1 MGDGSLDM
9 AKSFL
14 DPLHMC
20 CRVLGVRGEQIA
32 SSPVSRKGDG
42 RGRGQLFIAELLKEL
57 QCFLARSS
65 QVCENRLHAVVMVS
79 IDVTLI
85 ALVCQCHPFLSAHR
99 AQVAGQTRLASER
112 ETQQDLDVALIFCHM
127 GQVIFRP
134 PRYFARNSACR
145 TWTLKFFGA

>member
-14 DPLHMC
+14 DPLYMC

-57 QCFLARSS
+57 ERFLARSS
-65 QVCENRLHAVVMVS
+65 QVCENRLHAVVVAS
-79 IDVTLI
+79 IDVALI
-85 ALVCQCHPFLSAHR
+85 ALVSPCHSFLSAHR
-99 AQVAGQTRLASER
+99 AQVAGQARLASER
-112 ETQQDLDVALIFCHM
+112 EAQQDLNIALIFCHM
-127 GQVIFRP
+127 SQVIFRS
-134 PRYFARNSACR
+134 PRCFARNSTRR
-145 TWTLKFFGA
+145 TWSLKFFGA